1 MLKKFEKK
9 PVSNNQIRPLI
20 EYLKDQNLLLDEVG
34 KILYKEHNALKGRDT
49 ELITALASKKAEIM
63 GKIAG
68 NDQKIR
74 LHPDKKRLEA
84 DYLPQVEVI
93 KIKLIECKRRNE
105 VNGKLIRYFMG
116 ANKRLTDVLMKIRDR
131 NTKNMTYND
140 KGSTQ
145 AQGLHIL
152 NLQA

>member
-1 MLKKFEKK
+1 
-9 PVSNNQIRPLI
+9 
-20 EYLKDQNLLLDEVG
+20 
-34 KILYKEHNALKGRDT
+34 
-49 ELITALASKKAEIM
+49 M